1 MRSPMTRTRR
11 VGHGAM
17 LLGIGAVA
25 MPLASCDDTQQPLSP
40 RDTQASELSA
50 AALVNTWATKAPMT
64 LARAQAK
71 STSFNNFIFVI
82 GGRTSNG
89 APRTNVDAYNLTN
102 NTWAPRA
109 PLPAARTALNGAT
122 TINGLIYVT
131 GGFNSSFQLT
141 KTLYVYNTANNTW
154 TKKADMPVVGSC
166 GAQFTTG
173 GQLYV
178 YVGCTGVAFDHR
190 LLRYNPATNIWISR
204 AAPPSQHASPAAAGV
219 INNRLYLAGG
229 AANTSPNQSLHV
241 YNPGTNSWITRAPM
255 PDVQSNSA
263 TGVINGILFAA
274 GGSDQNGAINTVRAY
289 NPATNTWSTRLPMPT
304 ARYDAAGTAAGG
316 RLWAMGGFNSAGSV
330 IGKNEAYSP

>member
-1 MRSPMTRTRR
+1 MLSPMTRTRR
-11 VGHGAM
+11 LGRGAV
-17 LLGIGAVA
+17 LLGIAAGA
-25 MPLASCDDTQQPLSP
+25 MPLASCDETQQPLSP
-40 RDTQASELSA
+40 LVTQASQLSA
-50 AALVNTWATKAPMT
+50 NALVNTWATRAPMT

-71 STSFNNFIFVI
+71 STSFNNFIFVV

-89 APRTNVDAYNLTN
+89 APRTNVDAYNITN
-102 NTWAPRA
+102 NTWAQRA

-122 TINGLIYVT
+122 TINGSDLCHRGVQQ
-131 GGFNSSFQLT
+131 FLS
-141 KTLYVYNTANNTW
+141 ANQ
-154 TKKADMPVVGSC
+154 DVVRLQHREQHVDQEGRHARCGSC

-178 YVGCTGVAFDHR
+178 YVGCTGVAFEHR
-190 LLRYNPATNIWISR
+190 LLRYNPATNSWISR

-219 INNRLYLAGG
+219 ISNRLYLAGG

-274 GGSDQNGAINTVRAY
+274 GGSDQNGAIKTLRAY
-289 NPATNTWSTRLPMPT
+289 NPATNSWSTKLPMPT
-304 ARYDAAGTAAGG
+304 ARYDAAGTTAGG